1 VAQWQGIHLP
11 MQETQVQSLSWDE
24 PLKKEMATN
33 SSILAWKIQWTEEPG
48 ELQSMGLQ
56 EGQIQL
62 SDLTTTMRKTIFILM
77 EVTNSSVLI
86 VVFWWDDKVFKSLI
100 FPSVISFRIMQSD
113 LLGKKKKNC
122 IREQYNFA
130 AALWQ
135 RVKGDIPFL
144 IQGQFHRLAFFFIH
158 LSLCWSLF
166 LCWFSSWKFCS
177 WNRGGRVWNFWFPFH
192 GFFYIALNLHWF
204 EQHDWSF

>member
-1 VAQWQGIHLP
+1 MGQWQGIHLP
-11 MQETQVQSLSWDE
+11 MQETQVQSLSWED
-24 PLKKEMATN
+24 PRRRKWQPTPVYLPGRSKGQRSLVSYSPWGCRRVRYNFATKQQQCVKQSLSWWKLPAAQSWWLFSVEMIKFLNLWFFPVWFHLDYALWF
-33 SSILAWKIQWTEEPG
+33 IEE
-48 ELQSMGLQ
+48 S
-56 EGQIQL
+56 
-62 SDLTTTMRKTIFILM
+62 
-77 EVTNSSVLI
+77 
-86 VVFWWDDKVFKSLI
+86 
-100 FPSVISFRIMQSD
+100 
-113 LLGKKKKNC
+113 C

-177 WNRGGRVWNFWFPFH
+177 WNTGGRVWNFWFPFH
-192 GFFYIALNLHWF
+192 GFFYIALNRHWF